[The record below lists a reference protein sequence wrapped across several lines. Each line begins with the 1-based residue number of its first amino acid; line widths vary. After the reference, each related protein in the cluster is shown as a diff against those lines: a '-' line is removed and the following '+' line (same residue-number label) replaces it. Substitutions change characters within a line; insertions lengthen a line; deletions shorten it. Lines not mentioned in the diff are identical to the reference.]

1 MDPDFQIR
9 NLTKDD
15 IKQMSRAR
23 KEQETENGN
32 GATDV
37 YLENY
42 EKIFEFFADVSND
55 KFRRQMSSGIG
66 LSLCKSIAESH
77 KGKIF
82 VTSELNTGSTFT
94 FKIPINM

>member
-1 MDPDFQIR
+1 MNQLLGTI
-9 NLTKDD
+9 LTD
-15 IKQMSRAR
+15 SASSP
-23 KEQETENGN
+23 
-32 GATDV
+32 
-37 YLENY
+37 LY
-42 EKIFEFFADVSND
+42 EKIFEFFADVSSD